1 MPSSLLTVRLVA
13 SHISVSS
20 RHATRYALTP
30 ILSRNFSLS
39 RITFAASASH
49 KTANTKTAP
58 ETNATATKS
67 TKRLVKKSKVEEGGN
82 LEKKIKAKKEVKSVK
97 IRAARDAVPFKKPG
111 SPYFLYY
118 SKFLADRSNT
128 TDKGFSAPEAAKAAA
143 ENWKV
148 FSENE
153 KQSFYDQY
161 EAAKIEYAK
170 AREDY
175 LRTVD
180 PIALEEIN
188 KRRVAL
194 GKRKIRALPE
204 NRKPVSA
211 FFRYMAEERRNVPS
225 LSGPDALQRNR
236 EFAKSCGEKW
246 QTMSDAERKVYIDKA
261 NEKMEEYRASQ

>member
-153 KQSFYDQY
+153 KQVAILCWVSPIPHDSTLVQSFYDQY

-211 FFRYMAEERRNVPS
+211 FF
-225 LSGPDALQRNR
+225 
-236 EFAKSCGEKW
+236 
-246 QTMSDAERKVYIDKA
+246 
-261 NEKMEEYRASQ
+261 